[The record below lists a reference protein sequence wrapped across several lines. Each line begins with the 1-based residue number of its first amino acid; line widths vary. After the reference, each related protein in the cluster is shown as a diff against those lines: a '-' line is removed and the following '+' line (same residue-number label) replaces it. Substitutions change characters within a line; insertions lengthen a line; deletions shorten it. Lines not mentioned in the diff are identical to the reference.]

1 MVGLKNSHLWWLLFP
16 ITNDNHHVC
25 EFFNATNP
33 TMKDYIISI
42 SPKTFPEV
50 GRPFIMIKRQTYDL
64 RTLYFHRLTGIRVAH
79 LLYQIIES
87 PWSNFTFK
95 PFMPVTIFPSHNA
108 WAKLF
113 RLNCPDYNLSGLN
126 CLE

>member
-1 MVGLKNSHLWWLLFP
+1 M
-16 ITNDNHHVC
+16 
-25 EFFNATNP
+25 NP
-33 TMKDYIISI
+33 VWHDSI
-42 SPKTFPEV
+42 PLKTFPEA
-50 GRPFIMIKRQTYDL
+50 GSPINTRKDKLTNDL
-64 RTLYFHRLTGIRVAH
+64 RTLYFHRLTGIRDAH